1 MKFLEKEATEMYAII
16 DIETSGGKFD
26 AESITEIA
34 IIKYNGDKVLDKFSS
49 LINPEKK
56 IDSFVEKLT
65 GINNRMLKNAPKFY
79 YVAKRI
85 INITEGCVLV
95 AHNAS
100 FDYRVLKTEFRRLG
114 REIYGLSVGPF
125 RG

>member
-56 IDSFVEKLT
+56 IISIGQSDE
-65 GINNRMLKNAPKFY
+65 
-79 YVAKRI
+79 
-85 INITEGCVLV
+85 
-95 AHNAS
+95 
-100 FDYRVLKTEFRRLG
+100 
-114 REIYGLSVGPF
+114 EIKKVIKDF
-125 RG
+125 M